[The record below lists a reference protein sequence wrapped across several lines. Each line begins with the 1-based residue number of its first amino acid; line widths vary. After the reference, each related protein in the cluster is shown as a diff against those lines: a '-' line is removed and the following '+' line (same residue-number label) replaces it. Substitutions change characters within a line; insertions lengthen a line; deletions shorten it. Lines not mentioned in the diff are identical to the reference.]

1 MRKVL
6 ASVGVLTAERV
17 FSLLVGAVVSVLIAR
32 ALGPDTFGA
41 YAFIL
46 SAVAMVVPLL
56 DVGQTILVRDLVTNE
71 HRRPQLLAA
80 AMRVATVIAL
90 VLQVVAVLAAL
101 VLPEHLSSARGPLLL
116 AAIGLL
122 ARPVAVLDYWF
133 QYRLDARGA
142 ALARL
147 IGLFVGNGARV
158 AIVIQGS
165 PHALSLLALSTVLE
179 SVIVAAL
186 MLRSYRRAN
195 LDPRQLV
202 VGTGEAMLYFRR
214 IFPLLVAGL
223 SIALYMRMDQVLLG
237 LLADVDDVGQYAAAV
252 RLSEFSYFLPV
263 VLMTSLA
270 PGLAAMH
277 ARHPDTFAQVY
288 ERVVAGFAALALVCL
303 IGLVGLSPWIVG
315 IVYGPQ
321 FQQAGD
327 VLRVH
332 VLSLPFVFLGVA
344 QTSWTAVHEQQSLAM
359 WRTIW
364 GAVLNGVLNV
374 LLIPG
379 FGALGAA
386 YATIVAYAFS
396 SFLANALSARTRP
409 FFWMQLRQLSPVH
422 LWCNLR
428 VLRVDVMDRLG
439 RRSVSAP

>member
-6 ASVGVLTAERV
+6 ASIGILTAERV
-17 FSLLVGAVVSVLIAR
+17 VSLLVGAVVSVFIAR
-32 ALGPDTFGA
+32 TLGPDTFGL
-41 YAFIL
+41 YAFIT

-71 HRRPQLLAA
+71 HRRPQLLAS
-80 AMRVATVIAL
+80 AMRVAGVVAVAL
-90 VLQVVAVLAAL
+90 QGVAVLAAL
-101 VLPEHLSSARGPLLL
+101 ALPQHLESVRGPLLV

-122 ARPVAVLDYWF
+122 ARPVMVLDYWF

-142 ALARL
+142 AVARL
-147 IGLFVGNGARV
+147 VGLLAGNAARIAIAV
-158 AIVIQGS
+158 AGG
-165 PHALSLLALSTVLE
+165 PHVLPLLALSTVLE
-179 SVIVAAL
+179 SVIVAGL
-186 MLRSYRRAN
+186 MLRGYHRGQHS
-195 LDPRQLV
+195 PRQLF
-202 VGTGEAMLYFRR
+202 VGTGEAMAYFRR

-237 LLADVDDVGQYAAAV
+237 LLADADAVGQYAAAV

-263 VLMTSLA
+263 VVMTSLA
-270 PGLAAMH
+270 PALAAMH
-277 ARHPDTFAQVY
+277 ARSPATFAQTY
-288 ERVVAGFAALALVCL
+288 ERVVAGFAAAAFVCL
-303 IGLVGLSPWIVG
+303 LGLVALSPWIVG

-344 QTSWTAVHEQQSLAM
+344 QTAWTAVHEQQKLAM

-374 LLIPG
+374 VLIPG

-386 YATIVAYAFS
+386 YATIAAYAFS
-396 SFLANALSARTRP
+396 SVLANALSAKTRP
-409 FFWMQLRQLSPVH
+409 FFWMQLRQLSPWH
-422 LWCNLR
+422 LVRNLR
-428 VLRVDVMDRLG
+428 LLRADVQARLG
-439 RRSVSAP
+439 RRAVSAS